1 MSVLKKAAAFLTA
14 AGIVVSC
21 AACGYN
27 TRTALTVDG
36 AEIPAGIYIYYANA
50 AYNEAVSKLQEEDS
64 ELDTSDKSALKG
76 KTVEGKDI
84 YTWIQDKATQQCA
97 EYAVIEKKFNECGLS
112 FDEETDSQV
121 KMMKDYYWE
130 YSKDGMIKNG
140 VSEESYSKILESS
153 YKTGKVFEYYYGIGG
168 EKGTTEE
175 QVYDYYK
182 ENNIR
187 AEFLEM
193 PLKDGEGNLL
203 KSDGKKEIMALA
215 EDYQKRVEEA
225 LKDGGEDAV
234 NAEMKKI
241 REDYQAYQDSLTPT
255 EDETSEDGTTEAE
268 TSDEET
274 TEAETSDEETTEA
287 ETSDEET
294 TKAETSDEETTE
306 AETSDE
312 ETTEVADDAAS
323 HAKGYAAIV
332 AHADEETT
340 EETTAEETAE
350 ETVEETTEET
360 AEETDSE
367 TDAETADTTAED
379 EETTGDTEEN
389 AETEDTTVSEDETSG
404 ETSEEDADIL
414 LGTEESAEEEE
425 DIHSNEQIIS
435 MIHPED
441 YDDPK
446 DIYYTPSETAYNKLV
461 SIQPADYGKMFIVE
475 EDESY
480 YLVIR
485 YDIENRMNEDDL
497 WTDSTRE
504 SAVSAMFSKT
514 FEKELEDWA
523 AAANVQ
529 RNEAAYKRYDPFK
542 FDFS

>member
-97 EYAVIEKKFNECGLS
+97 EYAIIEKKFNEIGLS

-140 VSEESYSKILESS
+140 VSEDSYSKVLESS
-153 YKTGKVFEYYYGIGG
+153 YKTSKVFEYYYGIGG

-274 TEAETSDEETTEA
+274 TEAGTSDEETTEA
-287 ETSDEET
+287 ETSDEG
-294 TKAETSDEETTE
+294 TTE
-306 AETSDE
+306 AETSNE
-312 ETTEVADDAAS
+312 ETTEAADDAAS

-340 EETTAEETAE
+340 EETTAE

-404 ETSEEDADIL
+404 ETSEEDADIP
-414 LGTEESAEEEE
+414 LGTEESAEEE

-446 DIYYTPSETAYNKLV
+446 DIYYTPSEAAYNKLV